1 MPQKS
6 ASVSL
11 DQTARAGVVG
21 GHRVLMPGQVGR
33 ERVWLPVKHASL
45 ALVCRALV
53 TTCLC
58 APCSR
63 LLIVT
68 LPTQSLFFNQQ

>member
-33 ERVWLPVKHASL
+33 ERVWLPVKHASWL
-45 ALVCRALV
+45 W
-53 TTCLC
+53 C
-58 APCSR
+58 AAR
-63 LLIVT
+63 W
-68 LPTQSLFFNQQ
+68 LPHASVPPAADF